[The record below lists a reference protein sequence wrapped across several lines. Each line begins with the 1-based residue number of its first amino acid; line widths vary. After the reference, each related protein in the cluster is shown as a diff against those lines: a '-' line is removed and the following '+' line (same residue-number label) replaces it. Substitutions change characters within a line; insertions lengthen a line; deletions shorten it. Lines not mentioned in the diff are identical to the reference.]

1 MLLEEH
7 SSSEQSEAS
16 RQLLR
21 SHLNN
26 SLRFFRAAP
35 VRMTI
40 FENLFLLEVDVD
52 HVAVLLWRQGLTLD
66 ARQVFADHLARAEV
80 NEEIH
85 ADIQDD
91 RVVNGADEQIQ
102 GNDEIEQA
110 DSRDC
115 LCP

>member
-7 SSSEQSEAS
+7 SSSERRESS

-21 SHLNN
+21 SRLNN
-26 SLRFFRAAP
+26 NPRFFRAAP

-40 FENLFLLEVDVD
+40 VDNLFFLEINVDNII
-52 HVAVLLWRQGLTLD
+52 VLFWLQGLTPD